1 MSLTKDN
8 WILSPEL
15 LKLVKVSRDLFGWF
29 CLAMPCLG
37 YPADKIQKA
46 IDLLRFAIRLHP
58 SLLFLPW
65 KTPPAG
71 FRVFDCLVLV
81 DQY

>member
-1 MSLTKDN
+1 MVGFV
-8 WILSPEL
+8 W
-15 LKLVKVSRDLFGWF
+15 
-29 CLAMPCLG
+29 PCPD

-58 SLLFLPW
+58 PFPFLLGQ
-65 KTPPAG
+65 TPPAE
-71 FRVFDCLVLV
+71 FDWLVLV

>member
-58 SLLFLPW
+58 
-65 KTPPAG
+65 PAS
-71 FRVFDCLVLV
+71 CLDKVQPAAWLVPV

>member
-58 SLLFLPW
+58 PFLFLPG
-65 KTPPAG
+65 KTPPGG
-71 FRVFDCLVLV
+71 FTV
-81 DQY
+81 